1 MKLRAAVNASVVGI
15 AMFMAACGPSPARQD
30 LLKQLVGT
38 KAAITTGLSMAALTE
53 HETQIRAAA
62 ELAERDLNVSQRQA
76 VDAAIDAIA
85 KTRAAWQLTFER
97 CYRGDHDDEVIPL
110 GCDGAM
116 IKNFE
121 ALGVGKRMPIE
132 KSAPRNQ
139 VIGPLLDVC
148 FQRIQAAIDGL
159 KAV

>member
-1 MKLRAAVNASVVGI
+1 MKLRAAVNASAVGI

-53 HETQIRAAA
+53 RETQIRAAA

-85 KTRAAWQLTFER
+85 KTRAAWQLTFES

-116 IKNFE
+116 IRNFE

-132 KSAPRNQ
+132 KLAPRNQ